1 MTQFSA
7 ALNLEKIDDLLTPAT
22 VVERHP
28 STNVAMS
35 SVTTGRRNIHRILNN
50 LDDRLLV
57 MIGPCSIHDPE
68 AAIVYAKK
76 LVVLR
81 EKYKDNLEIVMRVY
95 FEKPRT
101 TIGWKG
107 LINDPFLEHSYK
119 INDGLQIARKLLIAI
134 NNMGL
139 PTGGEYLDLITPQYI
154 ADLMSWGAIGA
165 RTTESQVHRVL
176 ASGLA
181 CPIGFK
187 NGTVGNTDIAI
198 NAIKV
203 AKHSHHCLSVTETGR
218 STIARTA
225 GNHDCHIILR
235 GGKKP
240 NYDFESV
247 NQVAKQLKRSNLN
260 SKIMIDCSHDN
271 SNKNYKLQLSV
282 CENICKQIEKGN
294 SSIFGLMVESF
305 LVEGKQDM
313 INTKSLKFGQSVTD
327 ACIGWEDTKHLLGD
341 LAHSVS
347 TIQIREKCFAD

>member
-1 MTQFSA
+1 MTRFLA
-7 ALNLEKIDDLLTPAT
+7 AMNLEKSDDLLTPAM
-22 VVERHP
+22 VAERHP
-28 STNVAMS
+28 LTDPAVN

-50 LDDRLLV
+50 LDERLLV

-81 EKYKDNLEIVMRVY
+81 EKYKDKLEIIMRVY
-95 FEKPRT
+95 FEKPRS

-134 NNMGL
+134 NSIGL
-139 PTGGEYLDLITPQYI
+139 PTGGEYLDLITPLYI

-218 STIARTA
+218 STIVRTA
-225 GNHDCHIILR
+225 GNQDCHIILR
-235 GGKKP
+235 GGEKP

-247 NQVAKQLKRSNLN
+247 NQVAKQLKISNLN
-260 SKIMIDCSHDN
+260 SKIMIDCSHAN
-271 SNKNYKLQLSV
+271 SNKNHKLQLSV
-282 CENICKQIEKGN
+282 CENVCKQIEEGN

-305 LVEGKQDM
+305 LVEGKQDL
-313 INTKSLKFGQSVTD
+313 IDAKSLKFGQSVTD
-327 ACIGWEDTKHLLGD
+327 ACIGWKDTEYLLEN
-341 LAHSVS
+341 LARSVS
-347 TIQIREKCFAD
+347 TLRTREKCFVD